1 MNTDKLLA
9 YFNEIFSDLENSIL
23 LFDEHWFNQ
32 IPFEGS
38 WTPGQVVQHIKLS
51 AGNFAHVLNGEVATT
66 ERPIDEKVA
75 ILKDIFLNYESKM
88 KSPDF
93 IKPPFD
99 NYDKEQL
106 LGEISA
112 IKRDIAKEIPTLDLS
127 KTCLAFELP
136 RMGHL
141 TRLEAIYFVI
151 YHTQRHVNQLKN
163 ISKNL
168 KLS

>member
-9 YFNEIFSDLENSIL
+9 YFNEVFSDLENSIL

-51 AGNFAHVLNGEVATT
+51 AGGFVHVLTGEVATT
-66 ERPIDEKVA
+66 KRPIDERVQL
-75 ILKDIFLNYESKM
+75 LKDIFLNFQSKM

-93 IKPPFD
+93 INPPMD
-99 NYDKEQL
+99 NYDKEQHL
-106 LGEISA
+106 AEIGT
-112 IKRDIAKEIPTLDLS
+112 IKRDIAKEIPALDLS
-127 KTCLAFELP
+127 KTCLSFELP
-136 RMGHL
+136 KIGHL

-151 YHTQRHVNQLKN
+151 FHTQRHVQQLKN
-163 ISKNL
+163 IHQFL